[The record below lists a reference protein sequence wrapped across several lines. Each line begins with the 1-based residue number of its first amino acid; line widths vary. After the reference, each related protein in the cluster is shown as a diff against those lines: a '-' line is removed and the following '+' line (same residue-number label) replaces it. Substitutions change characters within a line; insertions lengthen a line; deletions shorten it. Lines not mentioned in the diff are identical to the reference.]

1 MTKNIMFQGTGSD
14 VGKSLVVSGICR
26 ALKRRGMHPV
36 PFKPQNMSNNAGVT
50 ADGGEIG
57 RAQMLQA
64 KACGMPPSTDM
75 NPVLLKPQSN
85 MGSQVIVQGKVFET
99 ANSAYF
105 RILKPKLMNAVM
117 ESFTRLKINHDI
129 VLIEGA
135 GSPAE
140 INLREGDIA
149 NMGFAE
155 EADVPVVLVVDV
167 DRGGSIA
174 SVVGTMAI
182 LPESEKTR
190 IKGYIINKFRGDV
203 KLFQGALN
211 EIEYH
216 CGLKC
221 FGVIPWFDKAH
232 LLPAE
237 DAVALDTSQKKSDGK
252 INISVPRLP
261 CIANFDDLDPLKQ
274 HLDVNV
280 NIITQGMV
288 IPSDS
293 DVILLAGSKSTLGD
307 LQCLKDNGWDIDI
320 IAHNRRG
327 RLVMGI
333 CAGFQMLGTAVHDPD
348 HVEGTIDSL
357 KGLGLL
363 DIETVM
369 RGNKKLVEVQ
379 GTSHF
384 TNTKFSGYEMH
395 MGETSGASLNR
406 SFATLAGRNSADMHD
421 GAISIDGT
429 VIGTYV
435 HGIFNNDDFLNA
447 FLNTLHN
454 DAISTGK
461 YEQCVEDTLDGLA
474 CHMEEHIDIDALLD
488 IA

>member
-14 VGKSLVVSGICR
+14 VGKSLVVAGICR
-26 ALKRRGMHPV
+26 ALKRRGMNPV

-64 KACGMPPSTDM
+64 KACVVPPTTDM
-75 NPVLLKPQSN
+75 SPVLLKPQSN
-85 MGSQVIVQGKVFET
+85 MGSQVIVQGKVLET
-99 ANSAYF
+99 ADSSYF
-105 RILKPKLMNAVM
+105 RTLKPKLMTAVM
-117 ESFTRLKINHDI
+117 ESFNRLKNNTVLNDI

-155 EADVPVVLVVDV
+155 QADVPVVLVVDV

-182 LPESEKTR
+182 LPESEKAR
-190 IKGYIINKFRGDV
+190 IKGYVINKFRGDV

-211 EIEYH
+211 EIEHH

-237 DAVALDTSQKKSDGK
+237 DAVALDTSQNKSDGK

-261 CIANFDDLDPLKQ
+261 CIANFDDLDPLSQ
-274 HLDVNV
+274 HPDVNV

-307 LQCLKDNGWDIDI
+307 LQYLKDNGWGII

-369 RGNKKLVEVQ
+369 RGDKKLVELQ

-384 TNTKFSGYEMH
+384 TNTKFQAMKCIWAKH
-395 MGETSGASLNR
+395 L
-406 SFATLAGRNSADMHD
+406 
-421 GAISIDGT
+421 
-429 VIGTYV
+429 V
-435 HGIFNNDDFLNA
+435 HL
-447 FLNTLHN
+447 
-454 DAISTGK
+454 
-461 YEQCVEDTLDGLA
+461 
-474 CHMEEHIDIDALLD
+474 
-488 IA
+488 